1 MKSPRA
7 RPPPC
12 SRFESIAADR
22 ERPTGNYLC
31 VLIIKLPAFEARRE
45 LGSPFAMS
53 RQELSIRII
62 AGLLASD

>member
-1 MKSPRA
+1 MR
-7 RPPPC
+7 
-12 SRFESIAADR
+12 
-22 ERPTGNYLC
+22 
-31 VLIIKLPAFEARRE
+31 LIIKLPAFEARRE